1 MFPTA
6 IVSQLSGREAP
17 RPTMT
22 GASGY
27 ASFDFF
33 QNGQIRYQVIY
44 ANYSAKD
51 TCELKLGFKVEHI
64 VKTSLDW

>member
-1 MFPTA
+1 MTVFLGFFSTA

-33 QNGQIRYQVIY
+33 NNGQIRYQVIY
-44 ANYSAKD
+44 VNYSANE
-51 TCELKLGFKVEHI
+51 TCGLTQVLR
-64 VKTSLDW
+64 